1 MRTRLNL
8 TLPAELVMKINDL
21 SSRKGLSRS
30 AIVEAAVSSFLSPDG
45 PDRMEAAFTRRLDRI
60 SRQGQRLERNIG
72 IATETLA
79 FFIRFWLT
87 VTPPLPQDAQASAR
101 AKGNERFD
109 HLIQAIGRKLQS
121 GSSILDEIP
130 VDVSGNRKAPADKT
144 ASEEAASNPTQKNVT
159 GKDDGDHITL

>member
-1 MRTRLNL
+1 MQRNWFFVMRTRLNL
-8 TLPAELVMKINDL
+8 TLPADLIMKVNDL
-21 SSRKGLSRS
+21 SARKGLSRS
-30 AIVEAAVSSFLSPDG
+30 AIVEAAISSFLSPDG
-45 PDRMEAAFTRRLDRI
+45 PDRMEAAFTRRLDRL

-87 VTPPLPQDAQASAR
+87 VTPPLPPDAQASAR

-109 HLIQAIGRKLQS
+109 HLIQAVGRKLQS

-130 VDVSGNRKAPADKT
+130 VDVPVGNGPDK
-144 ASEEAASNPTQKNVT
+144 EI
-159 GKDDGDHITL
+159 H